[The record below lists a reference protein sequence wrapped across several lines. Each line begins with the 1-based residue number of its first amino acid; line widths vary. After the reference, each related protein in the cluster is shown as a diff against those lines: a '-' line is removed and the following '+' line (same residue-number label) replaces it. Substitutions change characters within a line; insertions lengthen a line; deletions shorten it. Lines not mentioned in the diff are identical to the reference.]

1 MLQNN
6 FWYYTSISRILH
18 FSLISL
24 LLSFFFFLSLYNGR
38 LHLST
43 IMEGRR
49 LKPGKNVFTG
59 RPKQRIQPHLC
70 CAPKATGFQKTLKSE
85 LFPLPLEAKCSFA
98 PLVTEICGCGA
109 TVPGLSPFRSA
120 GNWSAILRCV
130 TVFMWFICHG
140 SFSVIFAEHVLLY
153 VELCKPWTFRLL

>member
-1 MLQNN
+1 MLYLNIQNSP
-6 FWYYTSISRILH
+6 FLSY
-18 FSLISL
+18 FSLTEL
-24 LLSFFFFLSLYNGR
+24 FFSPLSLYNGR

-43 IMEGRR
+43 LMEGRR

-59 RPKQRIQPHLC
+59 RPKQRMQPHLC

-85 LFPLPLEAKCSFA
+85 LFPLPLETKCSFA
-98 PLVTEICGCGA
+98 SLVTEICGCGA
-109 TVPGLSPFRSA
+109 TVTGLSLFRSA

-130 TVFMWFICHG
+130 TVFMSFVCHG
-140 SFSVIFAEHVLLY
+140 SFSVTFAEHVLLF